1 MHVNVITV
9 VSLFAATLSMVSY
22 VPQAWSIVRSR
33 DTSGVSLKM
42 YAVTVTGFITWLI
55 YGVLLMQWAII
66 AQNVIC
72 LALSSFILM
81 MKLLPQSK
89 KEIVAD
95 VFDPVVGQE

>member
-89 KEIVAD
+89 KETVAD